1 MRRNNLVAVS
11 IALLVLASSPM
22 VVSASSAPDFDVY
35 VPENIVEPGE
45 ETTLE
50 LEIRNGASAEE
61 GGDDV
66 GETPTT
72 EARDV
77 TVTLDGGD
85 GPVKVKSNETPMRTM
100 SAQSMFSETFTVAVD
115 EDAQAGSYDVDVE
128 IEYTYTE
135 SGGSERSA
143 TETETIEVVVEDQ
156 ARFDAETVSSD
167 LVVGERGT
175 VEFDLTNTGVEN
187 ASNAVVQF
195 SSPDQNVRTI
205 DPTVEES
212 ELQTAGSEEYVGDWG
227 INETVTVKAAMEV
240 DDDALARTYPVSVRV
255 QFQDENGTD
264 RTARS
269 IRVGVPAS
277 HEQTFNSENVTSS
290 LYVGEDG
297 TVEGELYNGG
307 PYPVDGVVLVVD
319 DGDDQFIPTVG
330 DGIGSGSNVYPRETQ
345 YAVGSLKPGE
355 STPFDFRIGVGS
367 EAEPGPRMMEVDVR
381 YRNAH
386 GDIQM
391 IGDPLDITLDVK
403 PARDEF
409 DIEPVE
415 TTFEP
420 GERNEIE
427 LVITNEKDE
436 TLTDIEAKP
445 FTNAPLD
452 SGDDEGF
459 VPVLEPGES
468 ASMVFDVTVDDD
480 AAVQTYPLRMDFRYD
495 DDRSNSQLT
504 DTYRIPIEVEQ
515 DESGIISATTLA
527 VLFGSVGVIAV
538 VAWRFRDALAER
550 LEGVPVLK
558 RLSELSL
565 PSSLATVRNRETD
578 THEDPDQRSTATGPD
593 DEHGPDPFSDD
604 GADVMEFDE
613 VFDDA
618 ETAQSQSEGETEH

>member
-1 MRRNNLVAVS
+1 MRRNNLVSVL
-11 IALLVLASSPM
+11 IMLLVLVSSPM
-22 VVSASSAPDFDVY
+22 AVSASSTPDFDVY
-35 VPENIVEPGE
+35 IPENIVEPGE

-85 GPVKVKSNETPMRTM
+85 GPVTVKSNETPMRSM
-100 SAQSMFSETFTVAVD
+100 SAQSMSSETFTVAVD

-128 IEYTYTE
+128 IEYTYTR
-135 SGGSERSA
+135 SSGSERS
-143 TETETIEVVVEDQ
+143 TTDTETIEVVVEDQ

-167 LVVGERGT
+167 LVVGERGV

-195 SSPDQNVRTI
+195 SSPDQNVQTI
-205 DPTVEES
+205 DPTVEDS

-227 INETVTVKAAMEV
+227 INETVTAKAAMEV
-240 DDDALARTYPVSVRV
+240 NNDALARTYPVSVQV
-255 QFQDENGTD
+255 QFQDENGID

-269 IRVGVPAS
+269 TRVGVSTS
-277 HEQTFNSENVTSS
+277 HEQTFNFENISSS

-297 TVEGELYNGG
+297 SVKGELYNEG

-319 DGDDQFIPTVG
+319 DGDDQFIPTVS
-330 DGIGSGSNVYPRETQ
+330 DGVGSGSNVYPRETQ
-345 YAVGSLKPGE
+345 YAVGTLKPGE
-355 STPFDFRIGVGS
+355 STPFEFRIGVGS
-367 EAEPGPRMMEVDVR
+367 EAEPVPRMMEVDVR
-381 YRNAH
+381 YQNIH

-391 IGDPLDITLDVK
+391 IGDPLDITLDVE
-403 PARDEF
+403 PERDEF

-420 GERNEIE
+420 GENNDIE

-436 TLTDIEAKP
+436 ILTDIEAKP

-468 ASMVFDVTVDDD
+468 ASMVFDVSVDDD
-480 AAVQTYPLRMDFRYD
+480 DASQTYPLRMDFRYD
-495 DDRSNSQLT
+495 DERSNSQLT
-504 DTYRIPIEVEQ
+504 DTYRIPIDVEQ
-515 DESGIISATTLA
+515 DDSRSISVVALA
-527 VLFGSVGVIAV
+527 ILFGSIIVIAV
-538 VAWRFRDALAER
+538 VAWRFQDKL
-550 LEGVPVLK
+550 P
-558 RLSELSL
+558 L
-565 PSSLATVRNRETD
+565 PSSLATVLNRESETQ
-578 THEDPDQRSTATGPD
+578 EDPDQRSTATSPD
-593 DEHGPDPFSDD
+593 DEHASDPLSDN
-604 GADVMEFDE
+604 GEGVLEFDE
-613 VFDDA
+613 GSDGA
-618 ETAQSQSEGETEH
+618 ETAQSQSKRDTEH